1 MKKLTIAKAYLEKDC
16 DREKAAEE
24 REEREKDCKRIFEPD
39 NQFRMAIINGRSNRS
54 DGSKDDMKAHP
65 TPSPFLGSTLIRLS
79 LFVAASCFLASLA
92 PWQSFS
98 GASSQ
103 ENPRSTSSNIRV
115 ERTSKNV
122 YSWRDSDING
132 MMDNVRVRKRGAQIA
147 EKDSSLRS
155 LAVLGGEEWS
165 DKLHT
170 LSNLRSTVNDVA
182 PSLEELGREEQQL
195 DEKNSDEEPLHAQD
209 KEIKPKSFEEDRPW
223 PLLSRRVHKNVDITN
238 SNSDWRYKSI
248 FYGAYRYLYK
258 TKNSYSRVLID
269 TNDTHDTVNT
279 NEASDEEDLSHELSI
294 EVTYEDTYDVLV
306 FLGVVYI
313 LGEVAFRLGIPS
325 LVGQI
330 IAGFLLGPPLANY
343 VPFPEAMVL
352 VGDLGLIL
360 LLVEAGIELDVGL
373 VKEAGVRPVLIA
385 LTGSVVPF
393 SIGLGLAMAQGK
405 SVKSA
410 ITSGACFS
418 PTSLGVAANALSGGK
433 ALNTPVGQLI
443 VASAVIDD
451 MIGLI
456 ILSMLDVLV
465 AEDPDLYEYFIP
477 IISAVGFLIV
487 LGLSAITW
495 IPSTV
500 NNKIL
505 PRFKPEHR
513 PYAALVLLSLLVMAY
528 LPMMFYSRASH
539 LTGAF
544 LAGLAFSQVE
554 GVHHAFVSEAG
565 SIMGWLLRIFFSA
578 SIGFQV
584 PIKNFGN
591 KNVIAWGFAFY
602 VAVLGKL
609 PVGFFAPKYQ
619 EKVPKNYP
627 FNPYTR
633 DVVVTS
639 VAMTCRGEF
648 SFIIAAFGLGEGLLD
663 SELYSAIIFG
673 VLLSSITSPI
683 LLTLILRYYNHL
695 ASKYLEQ
702 DQLDKSNAGGKAPL
716 YVNIQIRSAVV
727 RGMQGSIKRC
737 VNSLGLFVIDQ
748 RSWHPRGLDVVVA
761 TELYAVDSKTMVD
774 IVMAL
779 RKLEN
784 HNIPSASPG
793 GEELGHANNS
803 LNNKSSI
810 IPEDEQ
816 APSIH
821 DYVAERCEEIR
832 QALLHCPDLVDANV
846 KVLQWV
852 PLADAMN
859 QNSKLSTSEKNLA
872 VETSIIGEVT
882 ATLKNK
888 ETIDTL
894 VDEHPS
900 VKKTRL
906 KALSGPLSFG
916 KTKEQIEHDMEAGEL
931 VDNPFQPEPVT
942 STVSSIGQP
951 SEGLRRRP
959 RRVKTV
965 SSPAVSGFDLWRED
979 TRVQDAAIAG
989 APTTPVQY
997 DLQSGV
1003 RYGVARRQRMPSD
1016 LSAIVENAP
1025 SIEERLD
1032 GIVRHR
1038 LDDNSSAQGHFQW

>member
-495 IPSTV
+495 IP
-500 NNKIL
+500 
-505 PRFKPEHR
+505 R
-513 PYAALVLLSLLVMAY
+513 
-528 LPMMFYSRASH
+528 
-539 LTGAF
+539 
-544 LAGLAFSQVE
+544 
-554 GVHHAFVSEAG
+554 
-565 SIMGWLLRIFFSA
+565 
-578 SIGFQV
+578 
-584 PIKNFGN
+584 
-591 KNVIAWGFAFY
+591 
-602 VAVLGKL
+602 
-609 PVGFFAPKYQ
+609 
-619 EKVPKNYP
+619 
-627 FNPYTR
+627 
-633 DVVVTS
+633 
-639 VAMTCRGEF
+639 
-648 SFIIAAFGLGEGLLD
+648 
-663 SELYSAIIFG
+663 
-673 VLLSSITSPI
+673 
-683 LLTLILRYYNHL
+683 
-695 ASKYLEQ
+695 
-702 DQLDKSNAGGKAPL
+702 
-716 YVNIQIRSAVV
+716 
-727 RGMQGSIKRC
+727 
-737 VNSLGLFVIDQ
+737 
-748 RSWHPRGLDVVVA
+748 
-761 TELYAVDSKTMVD
+761 
-774 IVMAL
+774 
-779 RKLEN
+779 
-784 HNIPSASPG
+784 
-793 GEELGHANNS
+793 
-803 LNNKSSI
+803 
-810 IPEDEQ
+810 
-816 APSIH
+816 
-821 DYVAERCEEIR
+821 
-832 QALLHCPDLVDANV
+832 
-846 KVLQWV
+846 
-852 PLADAMN
+852 
-859 QNSKLSTSEKNLA
+859 
-872 VETSIIGEVT
+872 
-882 ATLKNK
+882 
-888 ETIDTL
+888 
-894 VDEHPS
+894 
-900 VKKTRL
+900 
-906 KALSGPLSFG
+906 
-916 KTKEQIEHDMEAGEL
+916 
-931 VDNPFQPEPVT
+931 
-942 STVSSIGQP
+942 
-951 SEGLRRRP
+951 
-959 RRVKTV
+959 
-965 SSPAVSGFDLWRED
+965 
-979 TRVQDAAIAG
+979 
-989 APTTPVQY
+989 
-997 DLQSGV
+997 
-1003 RYGVARRQRMPSD
+1003 
-1016 LSAIVENAP
+1016 
-1025 SIEERLD
+1025 
-1032 GIVRHR
+1032 
-1038 LDDNSSAQGHFQW
+1038 